1 MNRRGVGPNQLG
13 SPLKL
18 TDPPKKERQYPN
30 PNISKADIA
39 SANKTAL
46 ASNKNALD
54 KRIKNKAT
62 GGIKVDNTIES
73 LLIGGPVVKA
83 AAKGV
88 AAAGRLGG
96 KIASSSRAVRNVGRA
111 AEAGDAGHVV
121 GLY

>member
-18 TDPPKKERQYPN
+18 TDPPKKERQYLN

-39 SANKTAL
+39 YVNKIHQEQEDA
-46 ASNKNALD
+46 ALD

-62 GGIKVDNTIES
+62 GEATLDNTIES

-111 AEAGDAGHVV
+111 AEAGDAGHEV

>member
-18 TDPPKKERQYPN
+18 TDPPKKGRQYPN

-39 SANKTAL
+39 N
-46 ASNKNALD
+46 ASETYFAGNEADFNS
-54 KRIKNKAT
+54 RPKAT
-62 GGIKVDNTIES
+62 GGIEVDNTLES
-73 LLIGGPVVKA
+73 LLIGGPLVKAGAKA
-83 AAKGV
+83 AAS
-88 AAAGRLGG
+88 AGRLGG
-96 KIASSSRAVRNVGRA
+96 KIASSSRAVRNVGRV